1 MKSTMLNFRGK
12 IAIVTG
18 GSGGLGERYAIDLA
32 KRGASVIVNDVAG
45 SADKLRA
52 VVARI
57 IKDGG
62 VAKENINSV
71 LDGKEIV
78 DDAINHFGSCDI
90 LINNAGILRDK
101 SFLKMSKEE
110 WKAVLDV
117 HLQGTF
123 EICHAGTTLVRGLAG
138 YYVTDISNA
147 VLK

>member
-1 MKSTMLNFRGK
+1 MKSIIAVMKSTMLNFRGK

-32 KRGASVIVNDVAG
+32 KRGATVIVNDVAS

-52 VVARI
+52 VVKRI
-57 IKDGG
+57 TDDGG
-62 VAKENINSV
+62 VAVENFNSV
-71 LDGKEIV
+71 LDGKQIV

-101 SFLKMSKEE
+101 SFHKMSKEE
-110 WKAVLDV
+110 WKDVLDV

-123 EICHAGTTLVRGLAG
+123 EICHAGNILC
-138 YYVTDISNA
+138 
-147 VLK
+147 

>member
-1 MKSTMLNFRGK
+1 MQDFRGK

-32 KRGASVIVNDVAG
+32 KRGASVIVNDVAS

-52 VVARI
+52 VVKRI
-57 IKDGG
+57 IDDGG
-62 VAKENINSV
+62 VAKENFSSV
-71 LDGKEIV
+71 LDGKQIV

-101 SFLKMSKEE
+101 SFHKMSKEE
-110 WKAVLDV
+110 WKNVLDV

-123 EICHAGTTLVRGLAG
+123 EICHAGNILCLRLA
-138 YYVTDISNA
+138 T
-147 VLK
+147 

>member
-1 MKSTMLNFRGK
+1 VKSIIAVMKSTMLNFRGK

-32 KRGASVIVNDVAG
+32 KRGATVIVNDVAS

-52 VVARI
+52 VVKRI
-57 IKDGG
+57 TDDGG
-62 VAKENINSV
+62 VAVENFNSV
-71 LDGKEIV
+71 LDGKQIV

-101 SFLKMSKEE
+101 SFHKMSKEE
-110 WKAVLDV
+110 WKDVLDV

-123 EICHAGTTLVRGLAG
+123 EICHAGNILC
-138 YYVTDISNA
+138 
-147 VLK
+147 

>member
-1 MKSTMLNFRGK
+1 MAAMKSTMLNFRGK

-32 KRGASVIVNDVAG
+32 KRGASVIVNDVAS

-52 VVARI
+52 VVKRI
-57 IKDGG
+57 IDDGG
-62 VAKENINSV
+62 VAKENFNSV
-71 LDGKEIV
+71 LDGKQIV

-101 SFLKMSKEE
+101 SFHKMSKKE
-110 WKAVLDV
+110 WKDVLDV

-123 EICHAGTTLVRGLAG
+123 EICHAGNFLR
-138 YYVTDISNA
+138 
-147 VLK
+147 

>member
-1 MKSTMLNFRGK
+1 VLKGSAKSIITVMKSTLLNFRGK

-32 KRGASVIVNDVAG
+32 KRGASVIVNDVSS

-52 VVARI
+52 VVKRI
-57 IKDGG
+57 IDDGG
-62 VAKENINSV
+62 IAKENFNSV
-71 LDGKEIV
+71 LDGKQIV

-101 SFLKMSKEE
+101 SFHKMSKEE
-110 WKAVLDV
+110 WKDVLDV

-123 EICHAGTTLVRGLAG
+123 EICHAGSILC
-138 YYVTDISNA
+138 
-147 VLK
+147 

>member
-1 MKSTMLNFRGK
+1 MQDFRGK

-32 KRGASVIVNDVAG
+32 KRGASVIVNDVAS

-52 VVARI
+52 VVKRI
-57 IKDGG
+57 IDDGG
-62 VAKENINSV
+62 VAKENFSSV
-71 LDGKEIV
+71 LDGKRIV

-101 SFLKMSKEE
+101 SFHKMSKEE
-110 WKAVLDV
+110 WKNVLDV

-123 EICHAGTTLVRGLAG
+123 EICHAGNILCLRLA
-138 YYVTDISNA
+138 T
-147 VLK
+147 

>member
-57 IKDGG
+57 TKDGG
-62 VAKENINSV
+62 VAKDNINSV
-71 LDGKEIV
+71 LDGNEIV

-90 LINNAGILRDK
+90 LINNA
-101 SFLKMSKEE
+101 
-110 WKAVLDV
+110 
-117 HLQGTF
+117 
-123 EICHAGTTLVRGLAG
+123 
-138 YYVTDISNA
+138 
-147 VLK
+147 

>member
-1 MKSTMLNFRGK
+1 MAAMKSTMLNFRGK

-32 KRGASVIVNDVAG
+32 KRGASVIVNDVAS

-52 VVARI
+52 VVKRLI
-57 IKDGG
+57 DDGG
-62 VAKENINSV
+62 VAKENFNSV
-71 LDGKEIV
+71 LDGKQIV

-101 SFLKMSKEE
+101 SFHKMSKKE
-110 WKAVLDV
+110 WKDVLDV

-123 EICHAGTTLVRGLAG
+123 EICHAGNFLR
-138 YYVTDISNA
+138 
-147 VLK
+147 

>member
-1 MKSTMLNFRGK
+1 MAAMKSTMLNFRGK

-32 KRGASVIVNDVAG
+32 KRGASVIVNDVAS

-52 VVARI
+52 VVKRI
-57 IKDGG
+57 IDDGG
-62 VAKENINSV
+62 VAKENFDSV
-71 LDGKEIV
+71 LDGKQIV

-101 SFLKMSKEE
+101 SFHKMSKEE
-110 WKAVLDV
+110 WKDVLDV

-123 EICHAGTTLVRGLAG
+123 EICHAGNILLLALA
-138 YYVTDISNA
+138 TSPIS
-147 VLK
+147 

>member
-1 MKSTMLNFRGK
+1 MKSSLLNFRGK

-52 VVARI
+52 VVSSI

-62 VAKENINSV
+62 VAKENFNSV
-71 LDGKEIV
+71 LDGRLIV

-101 SFLKMSKEE
+101 SFHKMSKEE
-110 WKAVLDV
+110 WTAVLDV

-123 EICHAGTTLVRGLAG
+123 EICHAGKILYIGLASSL
-138 YYVTDISNA
+138 IP
-147 VLK
+147 